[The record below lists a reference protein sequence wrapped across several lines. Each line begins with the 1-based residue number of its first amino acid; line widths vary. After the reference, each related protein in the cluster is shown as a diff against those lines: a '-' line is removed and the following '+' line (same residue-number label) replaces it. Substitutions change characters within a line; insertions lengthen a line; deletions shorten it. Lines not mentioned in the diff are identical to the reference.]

1 MDLPGEKPGKSANKA
16 LTSGPLGD
24 IMALAMWCSAPVIAG
39 PLAQLVRAG
48 GS

>member
-16 LTSGPLGD
+16 LTIDPQD
-24 IMALAMWCSAPVIAG
+24 AIMALAMWCSAPVIAG